1 MNSKKIPIFFAT
13 DDNYVPYLA
22 VTIQSLLQNASSG
35 NKYCIYVLN
44 EGLKKENKKAI
55 KCLETKNVHIKFKN
69 ITRKIEKIRKKLA
82 DQLRDYYSLSIYY
95 RIFIATM
102 FPKLKK
108 AIYLDC
114 DIILLDD
121 IANLYNK
128 DLGNNLVGAIV
139 DEVASSNPEFISYV
153 ENAVGINHEKYFNSG
168 VLLMNLEEMR
178 NQEIEKKFAYYLNNY
193 PFSSMCPDQD
203 YLNFLCKGQVLFIEK
218 GWDKMTVPDDSFNE
232 KDLHLIHYNMFK
244 KPWKY
249 DDVMFQDYFWYYA
262 KQTIYH
268 DMLLE
273 MRNNYSNESKQN
285 DLVCAGNMIT
295 YAMSVVNDPN
305 NFYNTIKKE
314 EHERLLKKLESEKS
328 DLEDIENLVTN
339 VSSIN

>member
-1 MNSKKIPIFFAT
+1 MKNKKIPIFFAT
-13 DDNYVPYLA
+13 DDNYVPYLG
-22 VTIQSLLQNASSG
+22 VTIKSLIENSSDEK
-35 NKYCIYVLN
+35 KYCIYVLN
-44 EGLKKENKKAI
+44 EGLKKENKKQI
-55 KCLETKNVHIKFKN
+55 KELATKNVHIKFKN

-121 IANLYNK
+121 IANFYNK
-128 DLGNNLVGAIV
+128 DLQNNLVGAIV
-139 DEVASSNPEFISYV
+139 DEVVCSNPEFVSYV
-153 ENAVGINHEKYFNSG
+153 ENAVGINHNRYFNSG

-178 NQEIEKKFAYYLNNY
+178 NQEIEKRFAYYLNNY
-193 PFSSMCPDQD
+193 PFSSLCPDQD
-203 YLNFLCKGQVLFIEK
+203 YLNFLCKDQVLYIEK
-218 GWDKMTVPDDSFNE
+218 GWDKMTVPDDSFDE

-249 DDVMFQDYFWYYA
+249 DDVMFQDYFWEYA
-262 KQTIYH
+262 KQTVFH

-273 MRNNYSNESKQN
+273 MRNSYTDEAKQK
-285 DLVCAGNMIT
+285 DLQAAGNMIT
-295 YAMSVVNDPN
+295 YAISVINNPN

-314 EHERLLKKLESEKS
+314 EHAKLLKRIEE
-328 DLEDIENLVTN
+328 EQEITQNVENLVTN
-339 VSSIN
+339 ITTLN